1 MKVLAAFL
9 VNTTFNFAIGLLV
22 AKFLGPDQF
31 GRFALAMA
39 VAMLIQTTTVEW
51 IRLVAIRFY
60 SDRSRQDEP
69 ALRATLDV
77 TFAIIA
83 AVLAA
88 CAIALMLSGVTF
100 VLSNAL
106 IGLAVGVAIAN
117 GLFDYHTALIRARF
131 LDGVYARLMLTKN
144 VLALL
149 LTVGGAWFAGSA
161 LLALTGACLSMAG
174 SLLSGRAALSDDAA
188 RPSLASLDRAI
199 EYARYA
205 VPIVA
210 ANILYLAIA
219 FVNRALVAHQFG
231 FAETGQFSLAFDIGT
246 RLMAAVGSGLDV
258 LLFQIAVK
266 AHETHGAE
274 KARQQ
279 VAANMATVFTILLP
293 AGVGLWLTLPSLEQI
308 VVPQE
313 FRGPFGH
320 YLELMMVGMFCF
332 GLMNYAI
339 NPIFQIAKTTRPLIA
354 CAMIAC
360 ITDGI
365 LINVLPDTVDAS
377 RFALAQ
383 AGSFTVAMIA
393 LLFYAATLNPVWPR
407 ARDLLLTLLGAGV
420 MAAAVYPMRNWPA
433 GVITLLIQ
441 AATGGLIYVAF
452 VMVFDIAGLRGQA
465 IRLVRRGG

>member
-1 MKVLAAFL
+1 MRVLAAFL
-9 VNTTFNFAIGLLV
+9 VNTAFNFAIGLLV

-60 SDRSRQDEP
+60 SERTRIEEP

-83 AVLAA
+83 VVLAA
-88 CAIALMLSGVTF
+88 CAIALMLSGLTF

-106 IGLAVGVAIAN
+106 IGIAVGVSVAN
-117 GLFDYHTALIRARF
+117 GLFDYHIALIRARF
-131 LDGVYARLMLTKN
+131 LDKVYARLVLSKN

-149 LTVGGAWFAGSA
+149 LTVGGAWVAGSA

-174 SLLSGRAALSDDAA
+174 SLIFARSALTDESAKP
-188 RPSLASLDRAI
+188 RLASMERAV

-205 VPIVA
+205 LPIVA

-219 FVNRALVAHQFG
+219 FVNRALVTQHFG

-258 LLFQIAVK
+258 LLFQIAVR
-266 AHETHGAE
+266 AQETHGAE
-274 KARQQ
+274 RAREQ
-279 VAANMATVFTILLP
+279 VAANMATVFAILLP
-293 AGVGLWLTLPSLEQI
+293 AGVGLWLTLPSLEQL

-320 YLELMMVGMFCF
+320 YLELLLVGMFCF

-354 CAMIAC
+354 CAIVAC
-360 ITDGI
+360 IADGLLI
-365 LINVLPDTVDAS
+365 LALPATPDAS
-377 RFALAQ
+377 NFAIAQ
-383 AGSFTVAMIA
+383 AGAFTVAMLA
-393 LLFYAATLNPVWPR
+393 LLAYAATLQPVWPR
-407 ARDLLLTLLGAGV
+407 ARDIGLAIAGSAA
-420 MAAAVYPMRNWPA
+420 MAAIVYQMRDWPA
-433 GVITLLIQ
+433 GVLTLLIQ
-441 AATGGLIYVAF
+441 AATGGAIYACF
-452 VMVFDIAGLRGQA
+452 VLAFDIAGLRGQA
-465 IRLVRRGG
+465 MKVMRRFV